1 MYKMYSLVFLMMIS
15 HVLQATPNY
24 IKLHYNLD
32 KIVQYTYGWYN
43 EHRSKDDVDH
53 FRTTYVIKK
62 DEVIPLDPN
71 YGQDLEIHF
80 NKAIQTLESYFDYN
94 YDSFAEYIESVDFS
108 NFDSSEITSLV
119 CLFGGVRKLKYVN
132 FKNFKSSKLT
142 TLAYMFNLCTALSSI
157 DLSYLDTSNVNSFKG
172 LFKGC
177 SNLRLINITGFNF
190 DKDNIDMDDAFS
202 GLNSLRYI
210 DLTRVST
217 GTLSS
222 ASFRQSPLQSKAK
235 LIVCQSSNILGDE
248 GGLIFFCC
256 NFNVATNMCEPT
268 EYSIKVFYSK
278 KVDYLGGFVNNY
290 RGGIYFINY
299 FF

>member
-1 MYKMYSLVFLMMIS
+1 MYSLVFLMMIS

-43 EHRSKDDVDH
+43 DYRSKDDVDH
-53 FRTTYVIKK
+53 FRTTYNIAK
-62 DEVIPLDPN
+62 DGVIPLDPD

-80 NKAIQTLESYFDYN
+80 NKAIQTLERYFDAD
-94 YDSFAEYIESVDFS
+94 YDHFAEYIESVDFS
-108 NFDSSEITSLV
+108 NFDSSEITSLAY
-119 CLFGGVRKLKYVN
+119 LFNKVEKLKYVN

-142 TLAYMFNLCTALSSI
+142 TLSYMFSSCTALSSI
-157 DLSYLDTSNVNSFKG
+157 DLSYLDTSNVNGFKG

-177 SNLRLINITGFNF
+177 WNLRLINITGFNF
-190 DKDNIDMDDAFS
+190 DKDNIVMDDAFS
-202 GLNSLRYI
+202 GLDYLRYI

-222 ASFRQSPLQSKAK
+222 VYFRQCPLQTKLK
-235 LIVCQSSNILGDE
+235 LIVCQSSNILQGGGD
-248 GGLIFFCC
+248 LIFFCC
-256 NFNVATNMCEPT
+256 NFNVETNMCKPT

-278 KVDYLGGFVNNY
+278 KVDYKGGFGNNY
-290 RGGIYFINY
+290 RE
-299 FF
+299 